1 MDSSQRKCGAG
12 RPDGPGGSEWTRR
25 WRTSAARPQEPSR
38 LHARPLCVQ
47 PASWPLCASRC
58 LGRVVGRDSSRG
70 QLNPKFDADRT
81 GCKVAAATYSDGWV
95 VSRLQAARARHL
107 DTFVRTTC
115 ALRWRQSLR
124 EISGCSGR
132 RAIDLPSSGR
142 PSRAPGVCTGSSGS
156 LRVHALPIRP
166 GPTARSSA
174 RATSARAGE
183 LLTAKSLRHAGSLNK
198 SQPGGGIV

>member
-1 MDSSQRKCGAG
+1 M
-12 RPDGPGGSEWTRR
+12 RR

-107 DTFVRTTC
+107 DTFVLTR
-115 ALRWRQSLR
+115 ALGWRQSPR
-124 EISGCSGR
+124 ELSGCSGR
-132 RAIDLPSSGR
+132 RAIDPPSSRR
-142 PSRAPGVCTGSSGS
+142 PSRDPKVCTGSSGS
-156 LRVHALPIRP
+156 LRVRTLVIRP
-166 GPTARSSA
+166 G
-174 RATSARAGE
+174 G
-183 LLTAKSLRHAGSLNK
+183 
-198 SQPGGGIV
+198 PGT